1 LKGLSTS
8 PLPKATTKQWLDPLC
23 GPSKNPAYPPT
34 GRPRRHQTPGIVF
47 SSKRH
52 CAGGLP
58 IPKMSIVTFSLHL
71 RTHLLTTGRY
81 ITAFANSVLRLNEKR
96 FSLRALPVEMPTR
109 PWPIAIITLRNR
121 TLSAVGVF
129 IESVRA
135 CMR

>member
-1 LKGLSTS
+1 
-8 PLPKATTKQWLDPLC
+8 
-23 GPSKNPAYPPT
+23 
-34 GRPRRHQTPGIVF
+34 
-47 SSKRH
+47 
-52 CAGGLP
+52 
-58 IPKMSIVTFSLHL
+58 MSIVTFSLHL

-96 FSLRALPVEMPTR
+96 FFLRALPVEMPTR

-121 TLSAVGVF
+121 PLSAVGVF